1 MASIVQRKGK
11 YCVVYLYT
19 NDEGKRK
26 QKWETYKTYEEA
38 KKRRTEVE
46 YREQIGKLVMPKC
59 ATMEDLV
66 REFIA
71 NYGKNKWAL
80 STYESN
86 VGILEHYVIP
96 QIGKM
101 KLKDIT
107 PRMLERF
114 YQSLLTTPA
123 VRKCTDKKYAKY
135 SRTVAPETIKRVHKL
150 LHSCFNQA
158 VRWELVD
165 RNPVTYATPPESQL
179 KEREIWTVET
189 LDKALSLCE
198 DPRLKLAINLAFSCS
213 LRIGELLGLTWDCI
227 DISEKSIQDG
237 EAHVLIN
244 KELIRVSREAMK
256 ELDGKGVIFAF
267 PVAVE
272 NGTTQLVLKKPKTS
286 SSTRKVFLPRTVAKM
301 LVSMED

>member
-1 MASIVQRKGK
+1 
-11 YCVVYLYT
+11 
-19 NDEGKRK
+19 
-26 QKWETYKTYEEA
+26 
-38 KKRRTEVE
+38 
-46 YREQIGKLVMPKC
+46 
-59 ATMEDLV
+59 
-66 REFIA
+66 
-71 NYGKNKWAL
+71 
-80 STYESN
+80 
-86 VGILEHYVIP
+86 
-96 QIGKM
+96 
-101 KLKDIT
+101 
-107 PRMLERF
+107 MLERF

-267 PVAVE
+267 PRCRRERHHPAGSE
-272 NGTTQLVLKKPKTS
+272 KAQNLEQYP
-286 SSTRKVFLPRTVAKM
+286 
-301 LVSMED
+301 